1 MNSLLL
7 GARLSVATL
16 RPASMGGLGPL
27 LLSRASPGFRAPRRQ
42 SSTLGPEVDFAGSS
56 GAAGGGG
63 RGEGNHHAD
72 SHGHT
77 GTEVSCLPPSGQAAV
92 REQVGPPGKE
102 GGLPSAGA
110 GPPALRGGSGIK
122 LPNGF
127 PAQAA
132 HRCLF
137 SWGGDAI
144 LFHFGTEAPKRRA
157 GAGCPVV
164 ESVPG
169 APHHRPRDVC
179 AAAGWATAEGTIL
192 PRFLCKVTLEAGART
207 PAALG
212 AEAHSRNGAVS
223 GSPKLGP
230 QSFWESETRSSK
242 PSHHRAE
249 VKHKTGMKPRI
260 WEKKKKSGGRE
271 GESAQ
276 ARSEQCCVQKIK
288 NIPQGSPS
296 VF

>member
-1 MNSLLL
+1 M
-7 GARLSVATL
+7 V
-16 RPASMGGLGPL
+16 
-27 LLSRASPGFRAPRRQ
+27 
-42 SSTLGPEVDFAGSS
+42 
-56 GAAGGGG
+56 GGG
-63 RGEGNHHAD
+63 RGTTTQTVTDTRGQRSPASLPLDRLLSESRWGHRGRREGSPA
-72 SHGHT
+72 
-77 GTEVSCLPPSGQAAV
+77 QV
-92 REQVGPPGKE
+92 RD
-102 GGLPSAGA
+102 
-110 GPPALRGGSGIK
+110 PPAPRGGSGIK

-249 VKHKTGMKPRI
+249 VKHKTGMKPHFGK
-260 WEKKKKSGGRE
+260 KKKKSGGRE